1 MGGESE
7 EHNEEVGM
15 KEIDQ
20 LQEKIHIL
28 YIFNLILDKFEMYEE
43 AEFIFNKLKE
53 KEKKLDTILE
63 KRRIK

>member
-1 MGGESE
+1 
-7 EHNEEVGM
+7 M

-28 YIFNLILDKFEMYEE
+28 YVFKLILEKFEMYEE

-53 KEKKLDTILE
+53 KEKKLDDILD
-63 KRRIK
+63 KNRTASAK